1 MVRLL
6 CAPAPQGVALPMLPL
21 VLPPAVQ
28 ALMAQAA
35 PNQTP
40 EQSARQA
47 ASLAAAV
54 MSSPYSAM
62 MLPPSIIP
70 MGAPASAFPEHV
82 QPNAAAGLVPMGA
95 LLLPLLPVSSSLYVH
110 MGHGPRPTPP

>member
-1 MVRLL
+1 M
-6 CAPAPQGVALPMLPL
+6 ALPMLPL

-28 ALMAQAA
+28 ALMTAA
-35 PNQTP
+35 ATPNQTP
-40 EQSARQA
+40 EQQAQQA

-70 MGAPASAFPEHV
+70 MGALCPDAPAVS
-82 QPNAAAGLVPMGA
+82 QQCGSLLVF
-95 LLLPLLPVSSSLYVH
+95 SCCC
-110 MGHGPRPTPP
+110 PT

>member
-1 MVRLL
+1 M
-6 CAPAPQGVALPMLPL
+6 QGMALPMLPL

-28 ALMAQAA
+28 ALMAAT

-40 EQSARQA
+40 EQQAQQA

-70 MGAPASAFPEHV
+70 MGAAACRVLPAS
-82 QPNAAAGLVPMGA
+82 LVVET
-95 LLLPLLPVSSSLYVH
+95 LSPLCCSI
-110 MGHGPRPTPP
+110 

>member
-1 MVRLL
+1 MLGHVV
-6 CAPAPQGVALPMLPL
+6 QGVALPMLPL

-28 ALMAQAA
+28 ALMQPAA

-40 EQSARQA
+40 EQQAQQA

-70 MGAPASAFPEHV
+70 MGAPGFALCLHDHV
-82 QPNAAAGLVPMGA
+82 GA
-95 LLLPLLPVSSSLYVH
+95 
-110 MGHGPRPTPP
+110 